1 MHIYNINVIFG
12 AICCTKEEKYIK
24 KQKKIKK
31 NANLFDYEKIRGDY
45 INF

>member
-24 KQKKIKK
+24 KQKKDQK
-31 NANLFDYEKIRGDY
+31 NRESFRL
-45 INF
+45 

>member
-1 MHIYNINVIFG
+1 MHIYNINVILG

-24 KQKKIKK
+24 NKKRSKK
-31 NANLFDYEKIRGDY
+31 TANLFDYEKIRGDY